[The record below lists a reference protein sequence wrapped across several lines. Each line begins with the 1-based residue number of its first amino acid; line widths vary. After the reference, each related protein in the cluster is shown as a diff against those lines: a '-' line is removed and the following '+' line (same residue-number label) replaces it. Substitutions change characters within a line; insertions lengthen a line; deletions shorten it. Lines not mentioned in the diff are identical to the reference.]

1 METNSSNT
9 AATPLSKKV
18 GIGAALVAVPAVA
31 AYEIYH
37 HAQAKAATPARGM
50 RQTLSY
56 DSPNLRKVDPALVAY
71 KEIKRIDTNLT
82 LPKAIA
88 LDAKGNIVV
97 AGNKTLRVFSS
108 EGTQLSDLPLPG
120 PSTALAIAADGNYL
134 VAVKDHV
141 ITLTPRGETVAD
153 WKFGAVSHITS
164 IAITGDDIYFA
175 DAGERIVLRYDHAGK
190 LKNRIAA
197 RDPEKNQ
204 SGLVVPSPH
213 LDVAVD
219 INGLVWVAN
228 PGVHRLEAYTP
239 DGTLE
244 RFWGSPGPAIDGF
257 FGCCNP
263 ANFTLFSDGRF
274 VTAEKS
280 LARVKVYSSDGH
292 LQSVVATPGDLG
304 ENPMGVDVA
313 IDPAGHVYLLDPLTK
328 TIRVFGEKK

>member
-1 METNSSNT
+1 METNNPT
-9 AATPLSKKV
+9 APATGLAKKV
-18 GIGAALVAVPAVA
+18 GIGAALVALPAAA

-37 HAQAKAATPARGM
+37 HSQAKAAAPAGGV
-50 RQTLSY
+50 RQSLSY
-56 DSPNLRKVDPALVAY
+56 DSPDLRKVDPALVAY
-71 KEIKRIDTNLT
+71 KEIKRIETGLP

-97 AGNKTLRVFSS
+97 AGNKTLRVFSPD
-108 EGTQLSDLPLPG
+108 GAQLADLPLPG

-141 ITLTPRGETVAD
+141 IILTPKGEQVAE
-153 WKFGAVSHITS
+153 WKLGPVSHVTS
-164 IAITGDDIYFA
+164 IAVTKDDIYLA
-175 DAGERIVLRYDHAGK
+175 DAGERIVLRYDHSGK
-190 LKNRIAA
+190 LKNRVAA

-219 INGLVWVAN
+219 ANGLVWVAN
-228 PGVHRLEAYTP
+228 PGVHRIEAYTP

-244 RFWGSPGPAIDGF
+244 RFWGTPGPSIDGF

-280 LARVKVYSSDGH
+280 LTRVKVYSPDGQ
-292 LQSVVATPGDLG
+292 LQSVVATPADLG
-304 ENPMGVDVA
+304 ENPMGIDVA
-313 IDPAGHVYLLDPLTK
+313 VDPAGQVYLLDPMTK